1 MLWRTSNVR
10 LRRYATSN
18 LKLMSEDSNFILVFL
33 LHFELILL
41 ELIDFVA
48 NQLHLLNLLCDLA
61 FHLLGTST
69 LVVEFGAKGVEDLS
83 QAMIGLTWGR
93 RTQIRVTPMLRCV
106 EHSGLYKRGMRK

>member
-10 LRRYATSN
+10 LGRYATSN

-41 ELIDFVA
+41 ELVDFIA
-48 NQLHLLNLLCDLA
+48 NQLHLLDLLCDLA
-61 FHLLGTST
+61 FNLLGTPT

-83 QAMIGLTWGR
+83 QAMIGLTWGG
-93 RTQIRVTPMLRCV
+93 RTQVRVTAMLRCV
-106 EHSGLYKRGMRK
+106 EHSGLYKWKMRR